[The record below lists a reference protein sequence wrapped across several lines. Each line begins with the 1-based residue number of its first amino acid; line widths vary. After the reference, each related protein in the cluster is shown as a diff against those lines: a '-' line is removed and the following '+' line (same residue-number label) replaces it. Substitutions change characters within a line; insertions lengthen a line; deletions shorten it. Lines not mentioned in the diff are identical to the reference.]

1 MFTLVLGKLPVPC
14 LKSLK
19 LSKLQPEKIMR
30 ILHIIADDLD
40 IIFLPVFFFSYS
52 SGQLFYLN
60 GEVTKKDISL
70 SCWYYCWIWT
80 FLQLKIFK
88 QHYFR
93 PEWWQG
99 KENVF
104 SFLKVRYNSK
114 RKQKKIQTTKVFSI
128 FLVLKKRRNSFYS
141 H

>member
-1 MFTLVLGKLPVPC
+1 MPC

-60 GEVTKKDISL
+60 GEVTKKVL
-70 SCWYYCWIWT
+70 LNLN
-80 FLQLKIFK
+80 FFK
-88 QHYFR
+88 V
-93 PEWWQG
+93 
-99 KENVF
+99 KN
-104 SFLKVRYNSK
+104 L
-114 RKQKKIQTTKVFSI
+114 
-128 FLVLKKRRNSFYS
+128 
-141 H
+141 